1 MGMLFLEM
9 AMLERPEK
17 FLQVIDKKRIVDEK
31 VVEAITERYSPDVIN
46 LLRAILK
53 IEPQERPRTLDMLQ
67 MAGVKKQVK
76 AITSSQAFYNQMR
89 LLLQQRIEFGLA
101 EESELQEYEHV
112 AGVDPCSQWTQAY
125 ILRVGGVNTQFSEPT
140 PKKTKKKQVNIPCID
155 LNTADVN
162 DPDFHY

>member
-67 MAGVKKQVK
+67 MAGIKKQVK

-89 LLLQQRIEFGLA
+89 LLLQ
-101 EESELQEYEHV
+101 
-112 AGVDPCSQWTQAY
+112 
-125 ILRVGGVNTQFSEPT
+125 
-140 PKKTKKKQVNIPCID
+140 
-155 LNTADVN
+155 
-162 DPDFHY
+162 